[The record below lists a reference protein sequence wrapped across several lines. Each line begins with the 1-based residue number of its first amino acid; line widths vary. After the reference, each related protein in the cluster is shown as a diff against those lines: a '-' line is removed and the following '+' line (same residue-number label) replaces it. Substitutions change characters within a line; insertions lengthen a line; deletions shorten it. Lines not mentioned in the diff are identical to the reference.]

1 MFCHLSP
8 QKAYETAVRI
18 RGDLERIMMAIR
30 NLNGIDECS
39 NLIEF
44 IKTNIVDHE
53 QISSEFQY
61 EFAEF
66 PKSSILPLY

>member
-1 MFCHLSP
+1 MFRHLSP
-8 QKAYETAVRI
+8 EMAYETAVRI

-53 QISSEFQY
+53 QISS
-61 EFAEF
+61 
-66 PKSSILPLY
+66 